1 MNIMSGG
8 CGENCENAEIVRQ
21 VEFVFEGV
29 GVPLVGVLGLL
40 GNIVAILVLR

>member
-1 MNIMSGG
+1 MTGQ
-8 CGENCENAEIVRQ
+8 CGECGEDEDIVRQ
-21 VEFVFEGV
+21 VAFVFEGV